1 MPLKPDRLERTLN
14 LAKKSL
20 AQYENSLDELKI
32 PTDQRKKSPRW
43 RELNATCQQIENR
56 IQSAISL
63 ATRAD
68 VPEPESAEAETAE

>member
-20 AQYENSLDELKI
+20 AQYETSLDELKI